1 MAACNQ
7 YQALQRSTC
16 NDTICNNLLFLYKIV
31 WWAKALLFTS
41 LCLPTQYVFL
51 PYLIMSKLCI
61 ASSIEERVKQME
73 ARIMT
78 LVEESCM
85 LSART
90 DPDDE
95 TAPKKEVDLGQVS

>member
-1 MAACNQ
+1 MQ
-7 YQALQRSTC
+7 IITIKSWKTC
-16 NDTICNNLLFLYKIV
+16 V
-31 WWAKALLFTS
+31 
-41 LCLPTQYVFL
+41 PTNY
-51 PYLIMSKLCI
+51 
-61 ASSIEERVKQME
+61 SIEERVKQME

-95 TAPKKEVDLGQVS
+95 TAPKKEVDLGQVCLAKVNLNIMVFFFFFRCL